1 MEKKCEGL
9 YLLMSKKF
17 KLKRFYY
24 AFSILQRFDPKP
36 NKFKYCGLLQNSE
49 CERLQEKEVVHFETP
64 ELINFHTAVFVW
76 FVMPLVTS
84 SFITV
89 LF

>member
-1 MEKKCEGL
+1 MNLKINSKNKNKKVENKCEGL

-36 NKFKYCGLLQNSE
+36 NKFKYCGLFRELGMRTFTR
-49 CERLQEKEVVHFETP
+49 ERSCTF
-64 ELINFHTAVFVW
+64 
-76 FVMPLVTS
+76 
-84 SFITV
+84 
-89 LF
+89 

>member
-1 MEKKCEGL
+1 MLFQSSSVSTQNPINLNIVVCLE
-9 YLLMSKKF
+9 
-17 KLKRFYY
+17 
-24 AFSILQRFDPKP
+24 
-36 NKFKYCGLLQNSE
+36 NSE